1 MKEIDMSNARTT
13 WARDFF
19 ETVEPIKLLDPL
31 GEILG
36 AVNKGEP
43 FVYNYSDAVLMAGHS
58 CPAVSG
64 AFAITR
70 KALKALYGDETPVR
84 GDIRVLIKGKAKD
97 LAYGPQ
103 SQVIMLITGASGNT
117 GFKGLGGQFSRC
129 DKLHF
134 DQNETEFNTYIFER
148 IDTGK
153 AVKAVYNPQALPDI
167 PELNTL
173 TPLVISKAAN
183 AEETKEFQRLWQ
195 GKVEKIL
202 TEEDKYPDLI
212 EITELKDF
220 SFPK

>member
-1 MKEIDMSNARTT
+1 MSNNRTA

-31 GEILG
+31 GELLG

-70 KALKALYGDETPVR
+70 KALKALYGNETPVR
-84 GDIRVLIKGKAKD
+84 GDLRVLIKGKPEE

-117 GFKGLGGQFSRC
+117 GFKGLGGQFARNNR
-129 DKLHF
+129 LFF
-134 DQNETEFNTYIFER
+134 DQNETEFNTYIFGR

-153 AVKAVYNPQALPDI
+153 AVKVVYNPQALPDV

-173 TPLVISKAAN
+173 TPLVISKAAS
-183 AEETKEFQRLWQ
+183 AEEIEEFQRLWQ
-195 GKVEKIL
+195 DKVKRIL
-202 TEEDKYPDLI
+202 TEEDKYPELI
-212 EITELKDF
+212 EITELEGY
-220 SFPK
+220 SFPE

>member
-1 MKEIDMSNARTT
+1 MNNERTK

-19 ETVEPIKLLDPL
+19 DSVEPIKLLDPL

-36 AVNKGEP
+36 AVNTGEP

-70 KALKALYGDETPVR
+70 AALKALYGSELPVR
-84 GDIRVLIKGKAKD
+84 GEIRVLIKGKPAE

-103 SQVIMLITGASGNT
+103 SQVFMFITGASGET
-117 GFKGLGGQFSRC
+117 GFKGLGGQFSRNN
-129 DKLHF
+129 KLFF
-134 DQNETEFNTYIFER
+134 DHNETEFNTYIFGR

-153 AVKAVYNPQALPDI
+153 AVKVVYNPQALPDI

-173 TPLVISKAAN
+173 TPLVISGAAN
-183 AEETKEFQRLWQ
+183 AQEKEEFQELWQ
-195 GKVEKIL
+195 GKVKTIL
-202 TEEDKYPDLI
+202 TEEDKFPGLI
-212 EITELKDF
+212 EITELEDF
-220 SFPK
+220 SFPE

>member
-1 MKEIDMSNARTT
+1 MSLVRTT

-31 GEILG
+31 GEMLG

-64 AFAITR
+64 AFALTR
-70 KALKALYGDETPVR
+70 GALKALYGDETPVR
-84 GDIRVLIKGKAKD
+84 GEIRVLIKGKPEE

-103 SQVIMLITGASGNT
+103 SQVIMLITGASGKT
-117 GFKGLGGQFSRC
+117 GFKGLGGRFARNNR
-129 DKLHF
+129 LFF
-134 DQNETEFNTYIFER
+134 DQNETEFNTYIFAR

-153 AVKAVYNPQALPDI
+153 AVKVVYNPQALPDI

-173 TPLVISKAAN
+173 TPLVISGAAN
-183 AEETKEFQRLWQ
+183 AEETEEFQSLWQ
-195 GKVEKIL
+195 GKVESIL
-202 TEEDKYPDLI
+202 TEEEKYPGLI
-212 EITELKDF
+212 EITELEGF
-220 SFPK
+220 NFPEE

>member
-1 MKEIDMSNARTT
+1 MSNERTN

-19 ETVEPIKLLDPL
+19 ESVEPIKLLDPL

-36 AVNKGEP
+36 AVKEGEP

-70 KALKALYGDETPVR
+70 KALKALYADETPVR
-84 GDIRVLIKGKAKD
+84 GDIKVLIKGKPEE

-103 SQVIMLITGASGNT
+103 SQVIMLITGASGDT
-117 GFKGLGGQFSRC
+117 GFKGLGGQYGRNNRLF
-129 DKLHF
+129 F
-134 DQNETEFNTYIFER
+134 DQNETEFNTYIFGR
-148 IDTGK
+148 MDTGK
-153 AVKAVYNPQALPDI
+153 AVKLVYNPQALPDI

-183 AEETKEFQRLWQ
+183 AEEKEEFQRLWQ
-195 GKVEKIL
+195 GKVKSIL
-202 TEEDKYPDLI
+202 TDEDKYPGLI
-212 EITELKDF
+212 EITELTDF
-220 SFPK
+220 SFPG